1 MLHLNKNY
9 NLHLVA
15 RAFVL
20 DSIASIKQLSSRRS
34 AIDDVLIVPYLPA
47 RSCCVFLSSILLN
60 TPIDRHCAP
69 PVFSSLTSPAAY
81 CCCMASVIDICLS
94 NFPLCG
100 NHVEW
105 HGVRVQFAVFSFF
118 SPFFGLFMSL
128 LSILVAFIGRP
139 DMDFS
144 HILQEL
150 ALFHLIWDSIDDT
163 TSPAP
168 KRLQFFPV
176 ALSVILQVPR
186 QDWLFP
192 AVLVW

>member
-1 MLHLNKNY
+1 
-9 NLHLVA
+9 
-15 RAFVL
+15 
-20 DSIASIKQLSSRRS
+20 
-34 AIDDVLIVPYLPA
+34 
-47 RSCCVFLSSILLN
+47 
-60 TPIDRHCAP
+60 
-69 PVFSSLTSPAAY
+69 
-81 CCCMASVIDICLS
+81 
-94 NFPLCG
+94 
-100 NHVEW
+100 
-105 HGVRVQFAVFSFF
+105 
-118 SPFFGLFMSL
+118 MSL